1 MKNNDEELKQIL
13 NETNALDQSAA
24 LNKIIIK
31 LLKDVKAE
39 NVRLWIAL
47 LLFMVFTMS
56 IIAFY
61 SIKSIEQENKFIE
74 TQNAYLEFLSTFDYE
89 YVEEGEVTTESEVV
103 QQNDN
108 GNNIYQAG
116 EHAIYNQ

>member
-1 MKNNDEELKQIL
+1 MENNEELKQIL
-13 NETNALDQSAA
+13 DETNALDQSTA
-24 LNKIIIK
+24 LNKIVIK
-31 LLKDVKAE
+31 LLKDSKAE

-47 LLFMVFTMS
+47 LLFMIFTML

-61 SIKSIEQENKFIE
+61 SFKSIEQENKFIE
-74 TQNAYLEFLSTFDYE
+74 TQNAYLEFLRTFDYE
-89 YVEEGEVTTESEVV
+89 YVEEGEITTESEVI

-108 GNNIYQAG
+108 GNNVYQAG